1 MHRLLMRM
9 DENRLIYHIY
19 GRKAYTQPLAFIDRL
34 PLDDLSRLSD
44 EVLTRAGRRD
54 EWVELIAFP
63 ETSIV
68 RVIPR
73 GDER

>member
-1 MHRLLMRM
+1 M
-9 DENRLIYHIY
+9 DKNNLIYHIY

-34 PLDDLSRLSD
+34 PLDDLSRLTD
-44 EVLTRAGRRD
+44 KVLMCAGRD
-54 EWVELIAFP
+54 EWIELIAFP
-63 ETSIV
+63 ESSIV